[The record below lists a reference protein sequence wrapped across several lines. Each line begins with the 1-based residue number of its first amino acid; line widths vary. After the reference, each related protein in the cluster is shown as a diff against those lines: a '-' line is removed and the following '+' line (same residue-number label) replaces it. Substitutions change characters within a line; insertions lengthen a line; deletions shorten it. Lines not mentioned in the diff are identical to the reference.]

1 MGFFKEKLYFSSSTS
16 ISNWK
21 FFISPFSLFFSILSS
36 PLVIVWFGPLI
47 LKEVACHVS
56 YLTCDWLICVQVVR
70 VHQSTVD
77 TYLEDII
84 MGAIDKTAEEQV
96 SLGCLSG
103 SKVYSLS

>member
-1 MGFFKEKLYFSSSTS
+1 MGFLMKNCISAAVPRYLIESFS
-16 ISNWK
+16 
-21 FFISPFSLFFSILSS
+21 FPLSPFFFSILSS

-56 YLTCDWLICVQVVR
+56 YLTCDWLICVQVVK

-103 SKVYSLS
+103 S

>member
-1 MGFFKEKLYFSSSTS
+1 MGFLNKNCISAAVPRYLIESFS
-16 ISNWK
+16 
-21 FFISPFSLFFSILSS
+21 FPLCPFFFSILSS

-56 YLTCDWLICVQVVR
+56 YLTCDWLICVQVVK

-103 SKVYSLS
+103 S

>member
-21 FFISPFSLFFSILSS
+21 FSFPLSPFFFSILSS

-47 LKEVACHVS
+47 LKEEACHVS
-56 YLTCDWLICVQVVR
+56 YLTCDWLICLQVVK

-103 SKVYSLS
+103 S